1 MKKHM
6 ERMYFTWSCGRCE
19 MKEACLRREK
29 MNNKE
34 DKEMNGL
41 MDSNLK
47 KAYDS
52 LHIESEKCDIFY
64 CSKVKIT
71 RPYCRV
77 YTRHIYRSKSI
88 YFTAVNLS
96 HV

>member
-1 MKKHM
+1 
-6 ERMYFTWSCGRCE
+6 

-47 KAYDS
+47 KPMILCTLRVRDVTFF
-52 LHIESEKCDIFY
+52 IVRK
-64 CSKVKIT
+64 SKQDLITVFTRDTFTVVKA
-71 RPYCRV
+71 
-77 YTRHIYRSKSI
+77 
-88 YFTAVNLS
+88 FTLLQ
-96 HV
+96 

>member
-1 MKKHM
+1 
-6 ERMYFTWSCGRCE
+6 

-47 KAYDS
+47 KPMI
-52 LHIESEKCDIFY
+52 LC
-64 CSKVKIT
+64 T
-71 RPYCRV
+71 
-77 YTRHIYRSKSI
+77 
-88 YFTAVNLS
+88 L
-96 HV
+96 